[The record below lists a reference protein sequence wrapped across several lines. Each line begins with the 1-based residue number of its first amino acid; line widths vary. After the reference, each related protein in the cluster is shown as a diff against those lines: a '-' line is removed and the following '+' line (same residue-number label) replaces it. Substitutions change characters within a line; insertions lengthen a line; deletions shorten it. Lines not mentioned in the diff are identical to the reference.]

1 MWRILERYPYSPE
14 GTIIRLAWLQ
24 GLSRKELNELTWADV
39 DFEGQTIILA
49 DRTIPMEE
57 STVLCLKKRFLL
69 YGRISDRVI
78 IADRGKKPMT
88 PENVSRLA
96 RRALESESL
105 NVSLMDLRHD
115 WLLRQIKFNGWAYA
129 ARVSGMTV
137 STLRGEFGRYLKDG
151 QKDTAGHGEKDE
163 IEYALWRVV
172 QQEGNSV
179 AGLAIWMCWKLEMQP
194 GEISALTW
202 NQIDFSQGTIH
213 LPDREVMLGSRMQ
226 RLLPEIWEQRKNP
239 YEQKVFVA
247 PTTGHPMDMSRISVL
262 VRTAMVRGGVDGFTL
277 RSLYSWTIIQ
287 KNNALLLKQANKT
300 GSLVLA
306 DVIRLLK
313 VSENTAWGYLNRLS
327 STGNL
332 VKVGV
337 RYYPNGSVVAPG
349 EQVQALHDYLEKYKV
364 GSRRD
369 FIKVLRVTPHQA
381 TTILRH
387 MVERGQ
393 LVRVGKR
400 YQLPENNEHDLRH
413 D

>member
-137 STLRGEFGRYLKDG
+137 
-151 QKDTAGHGEKDE
+151 
-163 IEYALWRVV
+163 
-172 QQEGNSV
+172 
-179 AGLAIWMCWKLEMQP
+179 
-194 GEISALTW
+194 
-202 NQIDFSQGTIH
+202 
-213 LPDREVMLGSRMQ
+213 
-226 RLLPEIWEQRKNP
+226 
-239 YEQKVFVA
+239 
-247 PTTGHPMDMSRISVL
+247 VL
-262 VRTAMVRGGVDGFTL
+262 
-277 RSLYSWTIIQ
+277 
-287 KNNALLLKQANKT
+287 
-300 GSLVLA
+300 
-306 DVIRLLK
+306 
-313 VSENTAWGYLNRLS
+313 
-327 STGNL
+327 
-332 VKVGV
+332 
-337 RYYPNGSVVAPG
+337 
-349 EQVQALHDYLEKYKV
+349 
-364 GSRRD
+364 
-369 FIKVLRVTPHQA
+369 
-381 TTILRH
+381 
-387 MVERGQ
+387 
-393 LVRVGKR
+393 
-400 YQLPENNEHDLRH
+400 
-413 D
+413 